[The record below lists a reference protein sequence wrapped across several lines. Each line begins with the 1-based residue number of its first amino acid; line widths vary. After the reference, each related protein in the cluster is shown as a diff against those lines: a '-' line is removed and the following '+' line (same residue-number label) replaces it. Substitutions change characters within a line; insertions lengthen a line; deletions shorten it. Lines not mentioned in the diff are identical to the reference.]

1 MTQVIGKGQSIQA
14 RHRTLALLSKQDV
27 DGHFIVNSKRE
38 RFLAVIKNRFG
49 CTNEKA
55 VGGLE
60 RLLKQFYRTN
70 WSGRGKGGVDET
82 S

>member
-49 CTNEKA
+49 YTN
-55 VGGLE
+55 
-60 RLLKQFYRTN
+60 
-70 WSGRGKGGVDET
+70 
-82 S
+82 